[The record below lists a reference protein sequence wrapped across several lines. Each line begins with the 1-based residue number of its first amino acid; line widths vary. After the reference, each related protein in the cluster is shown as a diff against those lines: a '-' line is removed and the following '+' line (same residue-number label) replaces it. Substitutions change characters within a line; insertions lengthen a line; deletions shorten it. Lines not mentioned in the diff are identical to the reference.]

1 MRMTRGK
8 EGGMKIDGDGNLEK
22 LGYNGN
28 FKFATED
35 VDWTRKRCQK
45 RRCHYASIRSNLGV
59 FNAYGKRVT
68 ERDS

>member
-8 EGGMKIDGDGNLEK
+8 EGGMKIDGNGNSGYIEK

-45 RRCHYASIRSNLGV
+45 RRCHYASIKDQIWA
-59 FNAYGKRVT
+59 F
-68 ERDS
+68 